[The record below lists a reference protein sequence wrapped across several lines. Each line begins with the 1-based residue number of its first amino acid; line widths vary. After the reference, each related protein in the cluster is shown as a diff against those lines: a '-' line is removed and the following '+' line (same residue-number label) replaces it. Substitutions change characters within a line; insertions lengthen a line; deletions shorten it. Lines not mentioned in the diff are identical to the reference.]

1 LTLKYNAGTEVDYPK
16 GAKLKNAKTN
26 IWEEIAMSLPVRRL
40 CLVVTLLALL
50 SACSKEA
57 QQTQSVT
64 TKTDSG
70 TSTAPPAKEVDQRN
84 NALVRVINTV
94 PGNPA
99 LDLYADDQK
108 IFGPISF
115 KMVTPYKELGERQ
128 IAFRVRTM
136 GQDRSQPLA
145 ERSETLS
152 GGRHYT
158 VLVMP
163 DTNDRISLRVIN
175 DNLEPTS
182 ADKAEIRVIHASPD
196 AGDVDLVAKQNNSK
210 LFSSVGMGTNTSYS
224 DVDPMNG
231 NLEVRA
237 EGQEKALAT
246 VPNSKLDKGRMYTIV
261 VAGKLN
267 GAPKLEAIVIED
279 QVGTIATASA
289 D

>member
-1 LTLKYNAGTEVDYPK
+1 
-16 GAKLKNAKTN
+16 
-26 IWEEIAMSLPVRRL
+26 MRLPVRKL
-40 CLVVTLLALL
+40 CLVVALLALI

-70 TSTAPPAKEVDQRN
+70 SSTAPPAKEADQRN
-84 NALVRVINTV
+84 MALVRVINTV

-99 LDLYADDQK
+99 VDIYADDQK
-108 IFGPISF
+108 IFGPVSF
-115 KMVTPYKELGERQ
+115 KMVTPYKELREKQ

-136 GQDRSQPLA
+136 GQDTSQPLA
-145 ERSETLS
+145 EESQTLS

-163 DTNDRISLRVIN
+163 DTNNRISVRVIN
-175 DNLEPTS
+175 DNLVPTS

-196 AGDVDLVAKQNNSK
+196 AGDVDLVAKQNNTK
-210 LFSSVGMGTNTSYS
+210 LFSSVGMGSSTSYS
-224 DVDPMNG
+224 DVDPMTG

-237 EGQEKALAT
+237 KGQEKTLAT
-246 VPNSKLDKGRMYTIV
+246 VPNTKLDKGKMYTIV
-261 VAGKLN
+261 VAGKMN

-279 QVGTIATASA
+279 QVGTVATAAA